1 MRKNILTIVLCFL
14 LKVGISQTT
23 TPIYLQ
29 QDKLLHFG
37 FGYMIGSSATIV
49 ADALGSKQPFVWG
62 IVTSSL
68 VGIGKEYYDHRT
80 GGNVESMDIVSSVL
94 GGVTGSITV
103 TIPIYRR
110 RIY

>member
-37 FGYMIGSSATIV
+37 FGYMIGSSATVV
-49 ADALGSKQPFVWG
+49 ADVLGSKQPFVWG

-68 VGIGKEYYDHRT
+68 ASVGKEYYDHRT
-80 GGNVESMDIVSSVL
+80 GGTTESMDMVGTVL
-94 GGVTGSITV
+94 GGITGSVI
-103 TIPIYRR
+103 IPIYRR
-110 RIY
+110 RNF

>member
-1 MRKNILTIVLCFL
+1 MGKIITTIVLCFL

-37 FGYMIGSSATIV
+37 FGYMIGSSATVV

-68 VGIGKEYYDHRT
+68 ASVGKEYYDHRT
-80 GGNVESMDIVSSVL
+80 GGTTESMDMVSTVL
-94 GGVTGSITV
+94 GGITGSV

-110 RIY
+110 RNF